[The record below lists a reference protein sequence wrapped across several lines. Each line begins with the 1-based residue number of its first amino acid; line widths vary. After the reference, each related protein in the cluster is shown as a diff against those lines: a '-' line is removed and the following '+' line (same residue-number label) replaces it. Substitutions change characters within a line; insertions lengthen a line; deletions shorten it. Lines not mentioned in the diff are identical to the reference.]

1 MRCVPETPKW
11 VPKAHNPVGF
21 DHGGEYRTDDYVASQ
36 WRTSEMR
43 SYDLSPLFRSTV
55 GFDRMNRL
63 FDTAF
68 NTDVPSYPPYNIE
81 KLGEDAYRVTMA
93 VAGFG
98 TDDLE
103 ITQKDNAL
111 LIKGNA
117 KANGDGTT
125 YLHRGIAARAF
136 ERRFALAEHVNVVNA
151 SVENG
156 ILVVDLKREVPEAL
170 KPRKIAITG
179 AGTAKP
185 IEQKAA

>member
-1 MRCVPETPKW
+1 
-11 VPKAHNPVGF
+11 
-21 DHGGEYRTDDYVASQ
+21 
-36 WRTSEMR
+36 MR

-63 FDTAF
+63 FDTAV
-68 NTDVPSYPPYNIE
+68 NTEVPSYPPYNIE
-81 KLGEDAYRVTMA
+81 KLGEDEYRVTMA

-111 LIKGNA
+111 FIKGDA
-117 KANGDGTT
+117 KGNGADTM

-136 ERRFALAEHVNVVNA
+136 ERKFALAEHVNVAGA
-151 SVENG
+151 SLENG

-170 KPRKIAITG
+170 KPRKIAIAG
-179 AGTAKP
+179 ADTATKT

>member
-1 MRCVPETPKW
+1 M
-11 VPKAHNPVGF
+11 ALNPVGF
-21 DHGGEYRTDDYVASQ
+21 DHGGEYRTDDCVASLR
-36 WRTSEMR
+36 RTSDMR
-43 SYDLSPLFRSTV
+43 NYDLSPLFRSTV

-81 KLGEDAYRVTMA
+81 KLGDEDYRVTMA

-111 LIKGNA
+111 IIKGNA
-117 KANGDGTT
+117 KTNGEGVT

-151 SVENG
+151 NVENG
-156 ILVVDLKREVPEAL
+156 ILIVDLKREVPEAL
-170 KPRKIAITG
+170 KPRKISITNG
-179 AGTAKP
+179 GSKAA

>member
-1 MRCVPETPKW
+1 
-11 VPKAHNPVGF
+11 
-21 DHGGEYRTDDYVASQ
+21 
-36 WRTSEMR
+36 MR

-63 FDTAF
+63 IDTAF
-68 NTDVPSYPPYNIE
+68 NTEVPSYPPYNIE
-81 KLGEDAYRVTMA
+81 KLGDDDYRVTMA

-98 TDDLE
+98 TGDLE

-111 LIKGNA
+111 FIKGDA
-117 KANGDGTT
+117 KGDGDGDGVK

-136 ERRFALAEHVNVVNA
+136 ERRFALAEHVNVVSA
-151 SVENG
+151 DLENG

-170 KPRKIAITG
+170 KPRKIAIA
-179 AGTAKP
+179 AGRAAPEP

>member
-1 MRCVPETPKW
+1 
-11 VPKAHNPVGF
+11 
-21 DHGGEYRTDDYVASQ
+21 
-36 WRTSEMR
+36 MR

-63 FDTAF
+63 FDTAV
-68 NTDVPSYPPYNIE
+68 NTEVPSYPPYNIE
-81 KLGEDAYRVTMA
+81 KLGEDEYRVTMA

-111 LIKGNA
+111 FIKGDA
-117 KANGDGTT
+117 KGNGADTK
-125 YLHRGIAARAF
+125 YLHRGIATRAF
-136 ERRFALAEHVNVVNA
+136 ERKFALAEHVNVAGA
-151 SVENG
+151 SLENG

-170 KPRKIAITG
+170 KPRKIAIAG
-179 AGTAKP
+179 ADTATKT

>member
-1 MRCVPETPKW
+1 
-11 VPKAHNPVGF
+11 
-21 DHGGEYRTDDYVASQ
+21 
-36 WRTSEMR
+36 MR

-63 FDTAF
+63 FDNAI

-81 KLGEDAYRVTMA
+81 KLGEDDYRVTMA

-103 ITQKDNAL
+103 ITQKENEL
-111 LIKGNA
+111 FINGNA
-117 KANGDGTT
+117 KTNGGDTK

-156 ILVVDLKREVPEAL
+156 VLVVELKREVPEAL
-170 KPRKIAITG
+170 KPRKIAISNGDGSKQT
-179 AGTAKP
+179 

>member
-1 MRCVPETPKW
+1 
-11 VPKAHNPVGF
+11 
-21 DHGGEYRTDDYVASQ
+21 
-36 WRTSEMR
+36 MR
-43 SYDLSPLFRSTV
+43 SYDLSPLFRSSV

-63 FDTAF
+63 IDTAF
-68 NTDVPSYPPYNIE
+68 NTEVPSYPPYNIE
-81 KLGEDAYRVTMA
+81 KLGEDNYRVTMA

-111 LIKGNA
+111 FIKGDA
-117 KANGDGTT
+117 KGNGEANK

-136 ERRFALAEHVNVVNA
+136 ERRFALAEHVNVVGANL
-151 SVENG
+151 ENG

-170 KPRKIAITG
+170 KPRKIAIEG
-179 AGTAKP
+179 AEAAAKT